1 MQTIELNTTTGTSS
15 ILIGK
20 AFGNVSERITGH
32 RLAIITDSTI
42 YNLYQSEF
50 PEGKTIIL
58 DPGEKSKTWEVA
70 NDIYSRLV
78 ELEFDRKDFI
88 LGIGGGVV
96 CDLTG
101 FIASTYLRG
110 ISFGFIAT
118 TLLAQVDASIG
129 GKNGINFQG
138 YKNMIGV
145 IQQPEFIFCD
155 PALLKTLDDREY
167 ISGLA
172 EVVKYGV
179 IVNPELYQIC
189 KERSIQ
195 ILEQEN
201 HILEDIISRCIQD
214 KCNIVSQDEKESGER
229 MKLNFGHTFAHA
241 LEKVTDLSHGE
252 AVAIGMVMAARISER
267 LGFLA
272 GTESVRLVSLLQS
285 LNLPVSTDIAVDFL
299 YDAMRKD
306 KKRSGDKIG
315 LVLIDKIGSSF
326 IHYMEL
332 KEFENL
338 INDLY

>member
-1 MQTIELNTTTGTSS
+1 MQTIELNTTTGTST

-20 AFGNVSERITGH
+20 AFGNVSERISGQ

-42 YNLYQSEF
+42 YNLYHSEF
-50 PEGKTIIL
+50 PEGETIIL

-70 NDIYSRLV
+70 YDIYARLL

-88 LGIGGGVV
+88 IGIGGGVV

-138 YKNMIGV
+138 YKNMVGV

-155 PALLKTLDDREY
+155 PALLKTLDVKEY

-179 IVNPELYQIC
+179 IINPELYQIC
-189 KERSIQ
+189 DKRSIQ

-201 HILEDIISRCIQD
+201 QVLQDIISRCIQD
-214 KCNIVSQDEKESGER
+214 KCTIVSQDEKESGER

-241 LEKVTDLSHGE
+241 L
-252 AVAIGMVMAARISER
+252 
-267 LGFLA
+267 
-272 GTESVRLVSLLQS
+272 
-285 LNLPVSTDIAVDFL
+285 
-299 YDAMRKD
+299 
-306 KKRSGDKIG
+306 
-315 LVLIDKIGSSF
+315 
-326 IHYMEL
+326 
-332 KEFENL
+332 
-338 INDLY
+338 

>member
-1 MQTIELNTTTGTSS
+1 M
-15 ILIGK
+15 IGN
-20 AFGNVSERITGH
+20 AFDNVSSLITSQ

-42 YNLYQSEF
+42 YNLYGTEF
-50 PEGKTIIL
+50 PEGETIIL
-58 DPGEKSKTWEVA
+58 DPGEKSKTWESA
-70 NDIYSRLV
+70 FDIYSRLL

-145 IQQPEFIFCD
+145 IQQPGFVLCD
-155 PALLKTLDDREY
+155 PVLLKTLDEKEY

-179 IVNPELYQIC
+179 IVNPELYKLC
-189 KERSIQ
+189 
-195 ILEQEN
+195 EQKVIPVLSQEPE
-201 HILEDIISRCIQD
+201 ILEDIIISCIQD
-214 KCNIVSQDEKESGER
+214 KCNIVSQDEKETGER
-229 MKLNFGHTFAHA
+229 MKLNFGHTLAHA
-241 LEKVTDLSHGE
+241 LEKVTELPHGE
-252 AVAIGMVMAARISER
+252 AVAIGMVLAARISEK
-267 LGFLA
+267 LGYLA
-272 GTESVRLVSLLQS
+272 RSESDKLVSLLKS
-285 LNLPVSTDIAVDFL
+285 LKLPVSTDIAVDLL
-299 YDAMRKD
+299 YDAIRKD
-306 KKRSGDKIG
+306 KKRMGDQIG

-338 INDLY
+338 IHDLY

>member
-1 MQTIELNTTTGTSS
+1 MQTIELNTSTGTSE
-15 ILIGK
+15 IIIGK
-20 AFGNVSERITGH
+20 AFDNVSARITGQ

-42 YNLYQSEF
+42 YNLYHSEF
-50 PEGKTIIL
+50 PEGETIIL
-58 DPGEKSKTWEVA
+58 NPGEKSKTWEVTY
-70 NDIYSRLV
+70 DIYARLL

-129 GKNGINFQG
+129 GKNGINFRG

-145 IQQPEFIFCD
+145 IQQPDFVFCD
-155 PALLKTLDDREY
+155 PALIKTLDDKEY

-179 IVNPELYQIC
+179 IANPELYKIC
-189 KERSIQ
+189 DQNADKI
-195 ILEQEN
+195 IDQEN
-201 HILEDIISRCIQD
+201 QVLEEIITRCVQD
-214 KCNIVSQDEKESGER
+214 KCNIVSRDEKESGER

-241 LEKVTDLSHGE
+241 LERVTDLSHGE
-252 AVAIGMVMAARISER
+252 AVAIGMVLAARISEK

-272 GTESVRLVSLLQS
+272 SSESDRLVSLLKS
-285 LNLPVSTDIAVDFL
+285 FSLPVSTDIAVDQLF
-299 YDAMRKD
+299 DAIRKD
-306 KKRSGDKIG
+306 KKRRGDQIG
-315 LVLIDKIGSSF
+315 LVLINKIGSSF

-332 KEFENL
+332 NEFENL
-338 INDLY
+338 IDDLY

>member
-1 MQTIELNTTTGTSS
+1 MHTFELNTTTGTSK
-15 ILIGK
+15 IMIGK
-20 AFGNVSERITGH
+20 AFDKVSARITGR

-42 YNLYQSEF
+42 YKLYHSEF
-50 PEGKTIIL
+50 PKGENIIL

-70 NDIYSRLV
+70 FDIYKKLLA
-78 ELEFDRKDFI
+78 LEFDRKDFI

-96 CDLTG
+96 CDLSG

-145 IQQPEFIFCD
+145 IQQPDFVFCD
-155 PALLKTLDDREY
+155 PNLIKTLDNKEY

-179 IVNPELYQIC
+179 IVNPELYNLCDQKADNII
-189 KERSIQ
+189 EREDQ
-195 ILEQEN
+195 V
-201 HILEDIISRCIQD
+201 LEDIITMCVRD
-214 KCNIVSQDEKESGER
+214 KCNIVRQDERESGER

-241 LEKVTDLSHGE
+241 LEKVTELTHGE
-252 AVAIGMVMAARISER
+252 AVAIGMVLAARISEK

-272 GTESVRLVSLLQS
+272 GTDTDRLVSLLKRFSLPVLTDIS
-285 LNLPVSTDIAVDFL
+285 LNRLFEAIH
-299 YDAMRKD
+299 KD
-306 KKRSGDKIG
+306 KKRRGDQIG
-315 LVLIDKIGSSF
+315 LVLINEIGSSF
-326 IHYMEL
+326 IHYLEL

-338 INDLY
+338 IYDLY